1 MAKRR
6 ASGEGNIRK
15 RSDGR
20 WEGRYVAGHDAN
32 GKPIRKNVL
41 GKTQA
46 EVRAKLKTAINA
58 AETIDVAKAGEYT
71 VEKWVKTWYEL
82 YSKPN
87 IREKTQA
94 YYETF
99 INRHIIPMLGSIKL
113 EKLTSR
119 DIQKMYNS
127 VRENGRVRAVQ
138 KDSNPGMSASY
149 VRGLHMMLH
158 NCLGRAVKERLI
170 LRNPTEDCIVPKI
183 EKKEMTILKPED
195 IGAYLK
201 EADRRGVMAMFYL
214 ELCTGLRKGELTAL
228 LWEDLNVEAK
238 TISVSKQAVG
248 VKGGGVKITR
258 PKTETSIRRISIPQQ
273 AVDLLVAEHGNHP
286 DSPYLFTSP
295 ITGGMYHP
303 DSIVNLHKKILRS
316 AGLEHIRLHDLRHT
330 FATLALQNGVD
341 IKTVSGMLGHYD
353 AGFTLRT
360 YTHAT
365 NKMQEQ
371 AAETMGSLI
380 SQNM

>member
-6 ASGEGNIRK
+6 ASGEGSIRK
-15 RSDGR
+15 RKDGR

-32 GKPIRKNVL
+32 GKPIRRNVL

-46 EVRAKLKTAINA
+46 EARAKLRLAIEA
-58 AETIDVAKAGEYT
+58 AETLDVARAGEYT
-71 VEKWVKTWYEL
+71 VEKWVRTWYEL

-99 INRHIIPMLGSIKL
+99 INRHIIPILGGIKL
-113 EKLTSR
+113 EKLTGR
-119 DIQKMYNS
+119 DIQRMYN
-127 VRENGRVRAVQ
+127 EVRAHGRIRTAQ

-149 VRGLHMMLH
+149 VRGLHMMTH
-158 NCLGRAVKERLI
+158 NCLNRAVKERLI
-170 LRNPTEDCIVPKI
+170 LRNPTEDCIVPKV
-183 EKKEMTILKPED
+183 EKQEMKILKPED

-258 PKTETSIRRISIPQQ
+258 PKTETSIRRITIPQQ
-273 AVDLLVAEHGNHP
+273 VVDLLTAEHEKHP

-295 ITGGMYHP
+295 VTGKMYHP
-303 DSIVNLHKKILRS
+303 DSIVNLHKKNLKG

-365 NKMQEQ
+365 DRMQEQ
-371 AAETMGSLI
+371 AAATMGALI
-380 SQNM
+380 SQAM

>member
-46 EVRAKLKTAINA
+46 EVRDKLKQAIADSNLLD
-58 AETIDVAKAGEYT
+58 IQKADEYT
-71 VEKWVKTWYEL
+71 VGKWVEIWYEV

-87 IREKTQA
+87 IREKTQK

-99 INRHIIPMLGSIKL
+99 INRHVIPMIGDIKL
-113 EKLTSR
+113 KKLTGR
-119 DIQKMYNS
+119 DLQIMYNE
-127 VRENGRVRAVQ
+127 VREHGRIRVSQ
-138 KDSNPGMSASY
+138 KDKNPGMSASY
-149 VRGLHMMLH
+149 VNGLHRMMH
-158 NCLGRAVKERLI
+158 NCLNRAVKERLI
-170 LRNPTEDCIVPKI
+170 LRNPADDCIAPKLQRT
-183 EKKEMTILKPED
+183 EMKVLKAED
-195 IGAYLK
+195 VGAYLK
-201 EADRRGVMAMFYL
+201 AAEELGILPMFFL

-228 LWEDLNVEAK
+228 LWEDLDVENK
-238 TISVSKQAVG
+238 VLTVNKQAVSID
-248 VKGGGVKITR
+248 GGGVKVLP
-258 PKTETSIRRISIPQQ
+258 PKTETSIRKIAISQETLDHLI
-273 AVDLLVAEHGNHP
+273 AEHAKHP
-286 DSPYLFTSP
+286 DNPYMFPSPR
-295 ITGGMYHP
+295 TGEMYHP
-303 DSIVNLHKKILRS
+303 DSIVNLHRKILKR
-316 AGLEHIRLHDLRHT
+316 AGLEPIRMHDLRHT

-341 IKTVSGMLGHYD
+341 IKTVSWMLGHHD

-365 NKMQEQ
+365 VAMQAK
-371 AAETMGSLI
+371 AAETMGSLMAK
-380 SQNM
+380 SM

>member
-6 ASGEGNIRK
+6 ASGEGSIRK

-20 WEGRYVAGHDAN
+20 WEGRYVAGHDAS

-46 EVRAKLKTAINA
+46 EARAKLKLAIEA
-58 AETIDVAKAGEYT
+58 AETLDVAKAGEYT
-71 VEKWVKTWYEL
+71 VEKWVRTWYDL

-87 IREKTQA
+87 IREKTQK

-99 INRHIIPMLGSIKL
+99 INRHIIPMIGDIKL
-113 EKLTSR
+113 SKLTGR
-119 DIQKMYNS
+119 DIQKMYNE
-127 VRENGRVRAVQ
+127 VREHGRIRVSQ
-138 KDSNPGMSASY
+138 KENNPGMSAAY
-149 VRGLHMMLH
+149 VRGLHMLLH
-158 NCLGRAVKERLI
+158 NCLNRAVKERLI
-170 LRNPTEDCIVPKI
+170 LRNPTEDCIVPKV
-183 EKKEMTILKPED
+183 EKTEMKILKPED
-195 IGAYLK
+195 IGTYLK
-201 EADRRGVMAMFYL
+201 EAERRGVLAIFYL

-228 LWEDLNVEAK
+228 LWEDVDVEAK

-258 PKTETSIRRISIPQQ
+258 PKTETSIRKIAIPQQ
-273 AVDLLVAEHGNHP
+273 VVDLLVAEHEKHP
-286 DSPYLFTSP
+286 NSPYLFTSP
-295 ITGGMYHP
+295 VTGNMYHP
-303 DSIVNLHKKILRS
+303 DSIVNMHKRILES
-316 AGLEHIRLHDLRHT
+316 TGLEHIRLHDLRHT

-360 YTHAT
+360 YTHGT
-365 NKMQEQ
+365 DRMQEQ
-371 AAETMGSLI
+371 AAATMGELI
-380 SQNM
+380 SQSM